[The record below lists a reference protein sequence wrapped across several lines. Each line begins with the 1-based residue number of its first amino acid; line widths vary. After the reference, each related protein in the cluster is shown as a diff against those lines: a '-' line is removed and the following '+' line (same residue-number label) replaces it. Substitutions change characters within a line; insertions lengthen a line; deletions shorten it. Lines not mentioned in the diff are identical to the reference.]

1 MSIAV
6 NLRSKAVI
14 KSFLGRFKDT
24 LRNQFRY
31 WEHEDIK
38 AIIDAKDEETE
49 LIFTGTYLKEELI
62 QYADAVYEIKLIK
75 ED

>member
-31 WEHEDIK
+31 WEHEDLK
-38 AIIDAKDEETE
+38 AIIEYAIHYFNYECPDSK
-49 LIFTGTYLKEELI
+49 LKEKPPALFRKGLV
-62 QYADAVYEIKLIK
+62 A
-75 ED
+75 